1 LTFLRLTERSW
12 DADDLGVLLR
22 NVHYLARRLGRDGKG
37 GGESWLAMGRAGLDD
52 DPRRPARALGY
63 LFLAG
68 ATIGLCSLLLPLP
81 AGADVGGLYS
91 NVAFAFVGG
100 LSLLCGAS
108 KIRPWMIHASL
119 AVGSVLITRAIILSG
134 DAVSFYSV
142 WFIWVGLF
150 SFSFCS
156 RAAAAGHMIFVAVLY
171 AGTLVNDPPSSPVAR
186 WLTTVS
192 TLVVAGIFIGTLVRH
207 TRRQADAAATS
218 ARSMAR
224 VTDLAHELA
233 ALSDAPAA
241 RRALCEGALR
251 VTLARESVLWE
262 PTSAENRLH
271 ASASA
276 GRSPATHSHA
286 REASSGAIQAALTA
300 KPCVESHPP
309 AADPHMPSGARESPG
324 GRAWQPIMHESR
336 VIAVLE
342 LSWSDTR
349 FLQDPP
355 TLAMAGL
362 LAVEAS
368 VTLQRLELLAK
379 LEEIAQTDEL
389 TGLRNRRA
397 WHERIPVELARAS
410 RGNESLSV
418 AMLDLDHFKHYND
431 EHGHQ
436 AGDRLLKQVASF
448 WSNELRPTD
457 ILARYGGEEFAL
469 ALPAAPL
476 DQALKLVERFRTA
489 IPDGQSCSAGL
500 ASWNGTETAQ
510 ELLDRADR
518 ALYQAKRA
526 GRNRSATAPD
536 EPALRQRRV
545 PL

>member
-1 LTFLRLTERSW
+1 VRSRT
-12 DADDLGVLLR
+12 A
-22 NVHYLARRLGRDGKG
+22 HHLARRLRHDSND
-37 GGESWLAMGRAGLDD
+37 GGERGLPLTDAGLDD
-52 DPRRPARALGY
+52 DERLPARTLGY

-68 ATIGLCSLLLPLP
+68 AAIGLVSLLLPLP
-81 AGADVGGLYS
+81 ARAHVGGLYS
-91 NVAFAFVGG
+91 NVALAFVGG
-100 LSLLCGAS
+100 LSLLGGAS
-108 KIRPWMIHASL
+108 KIRPWMIHVSL
-119 AVGSVLITRAIILSG
+119 AIGTVLIARAIILSG
-134 DAVSFYSV
+134 ETASFYSV

-150 SFSFCS
+150 ASCFFS
-156 RAAAAGHMIFVAVLY
+156 RAAAAGHMILVAILY
-171 AGTLVNDPPSSPVAR
+171 AATLVNDPPSSPVAR

-192 TLVVAGIFIGTLVRH
+192 TLVVAGIFIGTLVRR

-218 ARSMAR
+218 ARTMAR
-224 VTDLAHELA
+224 VTELAHELA
-233 ALSDAPAA
+233 ALSDGPAA
-241 RRALCEGALR
+241 RRSLCDGALR
-251 VTLARESVLWE
+251 VTLAHDSVLWE
-262 PTSAENRLH
+262 PTGAENQLR
-271 ASASA
+271 ASATA
-276 GRSPATHSHA
+276 GRSPAPDVLT
-286 REASSGAIQAALTA
+286 REASSGAIKAALTA
-300 KPCVESHPP
+300 TPCVEFHAPVAPP
-309 AADPHMPSGARESPG
+309 APAGAAESTG

-342 LSWSDTR
+342 LSWSDAS

-389 TGLRNRRA
+389 TGLPNRRA
-397 WHERIPVELARAS
+397 WQERIPAELARAS
-410 RGNESLSV
+410 RRSESLSV

-431 EHGHQ
+431 THGHQ

-457 ILARYGGEEFAL
+457 TLARYGGEEFAL
-469 ALPAAPL
+469 ALPACL
-476 DQALKLVERFRTA
+476 LSQALTIVERFRTA

-500 ASWNGTETAQ
+500 ATWNGTETAE

-526 GRNRSATAPD
+526 GRNRSATAPNIEVATARAIVD
-536 EPALRQRRV
+536 D
-545 PL
+545 

>member
-1 LTFLRLTERSW
+1 MRAGLPW
-12 DADDLGVLLR
+12 DG
-22 NVHYLARRLGRDGKG
+22 
-37 GGESWLAMGRAGLDD
+37 AGLDD
-52 DPRRPARALGY
+52 DARRPARTLGY

-68 ATIGLCSLLLPLP
+68 ATIGLFSLLLPLP
-81 AGADVGGLYS
+81 ARAHVAGLYS
-91 NVAFAFVGG
+91 NVALAFVGG

-108 KIRPWMIHASL
+108 KMRPWMIHVSL
-119 AVGSVLITRAIILSG
+119 AVGSVLITRAILLSG
-134 DAVSFYSV
+134 DSASFYSV

-150 SFSFCS
+150 SFSFFS

-171 AGTLVNDPPSSPVAR
+171 AATLVNDPPSSPVAR

-233 ALSDAPAA
+233 ALSDGPAA

-251 VTLARESVLWE
+251 VTLAQDSVLWE
-262 PTSAENRLH
+262 PTAAENRLR

-276 GRSPATHSHA
+276 GRSPATDVLA

-300 KPCVESHPP
+300 RPCVESHPP
-309 AADPHMPSGARESPG
+309 ADPPMPTGARESPG

-342 LSWSDTR
+342 LSWSDAR
-349 FLQDPP
+349 FLRDPP

-389 TGLRNRRA
+389 TGLPNRRA
-397 WHERIPVELARAS
+397 WHERIPTELARAS
-410 RGNESLSV
+410 RGGESLSV

-431 EHGHQ
+431 THGHH

-448 WSNELRPTD
+448 WSNELRQTD
-457 ILARYGGEEFAL
+457 VLARYGGEEFAL
-469 ALPAAPL
+469 ALPASPL
-476 DQALKLVERFRTA
+476 DQALKIVERFRTA

-500 ASWNGTETAQ
+500 ASWNGTETAE

-526 GRNRSATAPD
+526 GRNRSATSAD

>member
-1 LTFLRLTERSW
+1 
-12 DADDLGVLLR
+12 LG
-22 NVHYLARRLGRDGKG
+22 G
-37 GGESWLAMGRAGLDD
+37 AGLDD
-52 DPRRPARALGY
+52 DARRPARALGY

-81 AGADVGGLYS
+81 AGAHVGGLYS
-91 NVAFAFVGG
+91 NVALAFVGG

-108 KIRPWMIHASL
+108 KIRPWMIHAAL

-150 SFSFCS
+150 SFSFCR
-156 RAAAAGHMIFVAVLY
+156 RAAAAGHMTFVAVLY

-192 TLVVAGIFIGTLVRH
+192 TVVVAGIFIGTLVRH

-262 PTSAENRLH
+262 PTTAKNQLR

-276 GRSPATHSHA
+276 GGSPATHGHA

-300 KPCVESHPP
+300 KSCVESQPP
-309 AADPHMPSGARESPG
+309 AANPHTPSGARESPG

-342 LSWSDTR
+342 LSWSDSR

-368 VTLQRLELLAK
+368 VTLQRLELLAQ
-379 LEEIAQTDEL
+379 LEEFAQTDEL

-397 WHERIPVELARAS
+397 WHERIPAELARAS
-410 RGNESLSV
+410 RDNESLSV

-469 ALPAAPL
+469 ALPCAPL

-518 ALYQAKRA
+518 ALYEAKRA

-545 PL
+545 PV